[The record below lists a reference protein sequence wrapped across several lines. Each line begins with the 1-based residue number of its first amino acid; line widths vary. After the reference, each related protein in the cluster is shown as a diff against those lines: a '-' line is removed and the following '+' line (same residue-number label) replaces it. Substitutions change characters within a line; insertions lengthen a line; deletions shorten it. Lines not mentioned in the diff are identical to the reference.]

1 MNCLMQFLNVSK
13 FGWIFCVL
21 GLACS
26 STHAQST
33 LDEQMLSI
41 DRLSRAY
48 LSDEFS
54 PINHQLIFPTL
65 EPNLAQ
71 RTDQAK
77 ATKLQIQALNIWQK
91 EFDIR
96 FQKVID
102 GSTKVNSSNALV
114 FQTFADSVRSI
125 YEKLRR
131 KEVNFATANQALLA
145 AQKKLVLESEDVPK
159 ISKDSSLKTASTPTP
174 MPPQTQAPAALPIV
188 SKTPIPSKSIN
199 IPTKNLCAQKL
210 VLLDALLLEE
220 ENWNSVTS
228 SLNQSLKT
236 QSDRELAQRTQDI
249 QSLIRQ
255 EKVRDLSIY
264 RAKHCN

>member
-1 MNCLMQFLNVSK
+1 M
-13 FGWIFCVL
+13 

-26 STHAQST
+26 STHAQYT

-41 DRLSRAY
+41 DRLNRTY

-54 PINHQLIFPTL
+54 PINHQLIFPTF

-159 ISKDSSLKTASTPTP
+159 ISKDSSLQTASTPTP
-174 MPPQTQAPAALPIV
+174 VPPQTQAPAALPIV
-188 SKTPIPSKSIN
+188 SKTPIHSKSIS
-199 IPTKNLCAQKL
+199 ISTKICAIKNWSYSMPFCL
-210 VLLDALLLEE
+210 KKKIGTALH
-220 ENWNSVTS
+220 
-228 SLNQSLKT
+228 
-236 QSDRELAQRTQDI
+236 RI
-249 QSLIRQ
+249 
-255 EKVRDLSIY
+255 
-264 RAKHCN
+264 

>member
-41 DRLSRAY
+41 DRLNRTY

-54 PINHQLIFPTL
+54 PINHQLIFPTF

-159 ISKDSSLKTASTPTP
+159 TSKDSSLQTASTPTP
-174 MPPQTQAPAALPIV
+174 VPPQTQAPAALPIV
-188 SKTPIPSKSIN
+188 SKTPIHSKSIN
-199 IPTKNLCAQKL
+199 ISTKNLCDQKL

-249 QSLIRQ
+249 QSLNRQ
-255 EKVRDLSIY
+255 EKVRDLSMY